1 MMSMMTLPN
10 KSVVV
15 LTRMVGA
22 SLKAWVVF
30 NIIPN
35 VFFLICIEH
44 SNKMKGTANLI
55 IMK

>member
-55 IMK
+55 I